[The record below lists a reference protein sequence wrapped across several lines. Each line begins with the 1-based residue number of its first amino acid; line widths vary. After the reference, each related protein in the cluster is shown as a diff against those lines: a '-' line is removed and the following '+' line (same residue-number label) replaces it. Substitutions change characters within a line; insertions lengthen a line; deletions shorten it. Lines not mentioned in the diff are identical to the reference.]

1 MNTTRILFVCHGNIC
16 RSTMAQ
22 CVMQHMVDE
31 LGRSGEFFIDSAAT
45 TNDEIGNPI
54 YPPARR
60 KLAAVGVPI
69 VDHRARRIGSDEAD
83 AWDYIVCMDEENI
96 RHLRRILGN
105 DGLARVSKLLAWA
118 GVSRDVADPWYTGDF
133 DATYRDV
140 VAGCTALLEHID
152 GYYSQWHQARPPRSE
167 AER

>member
-1 MNTTRILFVCHGNIC
+1 
-16 RSTMAQ
+16 MAQ
-22 CVMQHMVDE
+22 SVMQHMVDE
-31 LGRSGEFFIDSAAT
+31 LGRSEDFLIDSAAT
-45 TNDEIGNPI
+45 TYEEIGNPM

-60 KLAAVGVPI
+60 KLSAEGVPI
-69 VDHRARRIGSDEAD
+69 VNHRARRIDASEAD

-105 DGLARVSKLLAWA
+105 DGMGHVTKLLSWA

-140 VAGCTALLEHID
+140 IAGCNALLEHIA
-152 GYYSQWHQARPPRSE
+152 GHRA
-167 AER
+167 